1 MLQVL
6 SLRIP
11 SRRRRSGV
19 RVVAAALVVWCTGLV
34 ASVAALWS
42 PAQAQNPDSMMHA
55 ARVRYATVVRGRSRY
70 SQVDCELDSL
80 GFEHWRNGRGRLVA
94 AFEGDTLR
102 TLVATYGAHRDTV
115 ESYYF
120 WRGAPVMIQV
130 AFSGGAGRGTGAN
143 HGVAQQRFYFD
154 HGYLIR
160 WIDPAHTIRPATTG
174 AVFARAMHLL
184 ADATRLV
191 DAARRERDQLQLSP
205 SPEQAA
211 ESMRVELKTL
221 MTSERT
227 YFAAN
232 NRYAG
237 DLTAV
242 NYQPHP
248 AVAMKLLDASDE
260 TWAARATAAALP
272 GKSCVA
278 YLGHPHKEP
287 RTAADRA
294 HPTAE
299 GDIVCDKP

>member
-11 SRRRRSGV
+11 SRRRSGV
-19 RVVAAALVVWCTGLV
+19 RVAAVALVVSCAGLV
-34 ASVAALWS
+34 GSIAAFGS
-42 PAQAQNPDSMMHA
+42 PAQAQSPDSMMRA
-55 ARVRYATVVRGRSRY
+55 VRARYTAVVRGRPRY
-70 SQVDCELDSL
+70 GEVDAELDSL
-80 GFEHWRNGRGRLVA
+80 GFERWRNGRGWLVA

-115 ESYYF
+115 ESFYF
-120 WRGAPVMIQV
+120 WRGAPVVIQV
-130 AFSGGAGRGTGAN
+130 AFQGGASHGAAN
-143 HGVAQQRFYFD
+143 HGFAEQRFYFD

-160 WIDPAHTIRPATTG
+160 WIDPARTIRPATTG

-191 DAARRERDQLQLSP
+191 DAARRERDHLQLSP

-211 ESMRVELKTL
+211 ESMRLELKAL

-227 YFAAN
+227 YFAEN

-248 AVAMKLLDASDE
+248 AVAMKLLDASDQ
-260 TWAARATAAALP
+260 TWSARATAAALP

-287 RTAADRA
+287 RTAADRT

-299 GDIVCDKP
+299 GDIACDKP

>member
-1 MLQVL
+1 MFQVL
-6 SLRIP
+6 SLRVP
-11 SRRRRSGV
+11 SRRRLGV
-19 RVVAAALVVWCTGLV
+19 RAVVTALVVWCGGLV
-34 ASVAALWS
+34 GSDAALWS
-42 PAQAQNPDSMMHA
+42 PAEAQNPDSAMRA
-55 ARVRYATVVRGRSRY
+55 VRARYTSVVRGRPRY
-70 SQVDCELDSL
+70 AEVDCELDSL
-80 GFEHWRNGRGRLVA
+80 GFERWRNGRGRLVA

-120 WRGAPVMIQV
+120 WRGAPVVIQV
-130 AFSGGAGRGTGAN
+130 AFPRGADRGTAN
-143 HGVAQQRFYFD
+143 RGVAEQRFYFD

-160 WIDPAHTIRPATTG
+160 WVDPARTIRPVTTG

-211 ESMRVELKTL
+211 ESMRLELKAL
-221 MTSERT
+221 MSSERT
-227 YFAAN
+227 YFAEN

-248 AVAMKLLDASDE
+248 AVALKLLDASDQ

-294 HPTAE
+294 HPSAE
-299 GDIVCDKP
+299 GDIACDKP